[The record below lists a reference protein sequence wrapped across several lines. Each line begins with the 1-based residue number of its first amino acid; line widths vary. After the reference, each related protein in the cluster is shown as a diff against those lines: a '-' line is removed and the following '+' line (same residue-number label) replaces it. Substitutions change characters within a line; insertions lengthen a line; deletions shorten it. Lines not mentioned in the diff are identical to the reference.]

1 MKRTLLAAAAA
12 VALTGVSSDVS
23 AQWVTHQVFHTPA
36 PVVFAQSPVWVAP
49 APVVTYRPV
58 VVAPHPR
65 VVRTYSPVVTTRHR
79 PFLGGSVQRVR
90 YAPRSVVVW

>member
-1 MKRTLLAAAAA
+1 MNRYLLAAATA
-12 VALTGVSSDVS
+12 VAFCGMTSNAS
-23 AQWVTHQVFHTPA
+23 AQWVTQQVFHSPA

-58 VVAPHPR
+58 FVAPRPH
-65 VVRTYSPVVTTRHR
+65 VVRSYSPVVTTRRR
-79 PFLGGSVQRVR
+79 PILGGTVQRVH